1 LRPQIVPFFI
11 IGLVLMIIGGSFLIQ
26 YRLEKNSEMM
36 NHQLKQLQKA
46 ITAGNHQ
53 TALKNLDVFEKT
65 WNKTK
70 KGWSMIT
77 DHREMD
83 EIEMSLAR
91 LQSLLKRKSPTLALE
106 ELSVME
112 HLVKHIP
119 EKERFNW
126 LNVL

>member
-11 IGLVLMIIGGSFLIQ
+11 IGLVLVIIGGSYLIQ
-26 YRLEKNSEMM
+26 SRLEKKSKVM
-36 NHQLKQLQKA
+36 NLQLKQIQKA
-46 ITAGNHQ
+46 ISTGNHQ
-53 TALKNLDVFEKT
+53 AALKKLDVFDET

-70 KGWSMIT
+70 KGWSLIT

-91 LQSLLKRKSPTLALE
+91 LESLLKRKNPTLALE